1 MNTDLVWYVAY
12 GSNLSQDRF
21 HCYITGGMPE
31 GSDKMFE
38 GCRDTTLPRE
48 IKSEILDR
56 ELYFAENSQSWQ
68 GMGVSFIS
76 KESSPTA
83 KTYAVKYLITREQL
97 EDLAKQETST
107 QRTIVLDFERTI
119 EEGFTI
125 FRQAWYGKLLFL
137 GLDDDVPVFTL
148 TSETDRQN
156 ITRPSDEYIR
166 TIARG
171 LEHQHALSTA
181 EIALYLEGK
190 AGVVP
195 LQAHE
200 IYAIIVNRNTS
211 LEDAVRQIMNSLI
224 EDLNEAVTEE
234 TKKEAQKAID
244 RFAQAYYGRVNFG

>member
-12 GSNLSQDRF
+12 GSNLSHDRF
-21 HCYITGGMPE
+21 YCYITGGTPE
-31 GSDKMFE
+31 GSDKVFE
-38 GCRDTTLPRE
+38 GCRDTTLPQAVKR
-48 IKSEILDR
+48 EILDR

-68 GMGVSFIS
+68 GMGVSFIRNVT
-76 KESSPTA
+76 SPTA
-83 KTYAVKYLITREQL
+83 KTYVVKYLITRGQL

-107 QRTIVLDFERTI
+107 LRTIVLDFERTI

-125 FRQAWYGKLLFL
+125 FRKAWYGKVLFL
-137 GLDDDVPVFTL
+137 GLDDAVPVFTL
-148 TSETDRQN
+148 TSGTDRQN

-190 AGVVP
+190 DGIAP

-200 IYAIIVNRNTS
+200 IYTIIMNRNTS

-224 EDLNEAVTEE
+224 EGLNEAITDE
-234 TKKEAQKAID
+234 TKEEAQKAID